1 MNGNTAFHERQ
12 RMLQPGASAAMVLI
26 MLLIEALVILDYLG
40 YVNID
45 QTDLI
50 TLIIVTAVVVFVI
63 ALALLLRMTVDVDGE
78 YLTIKTIGTRKIHL
92 EDITEA
98 NVRDKIYAVRE
109 YGGWGIR
116 LWTKGLGYIA
126 PGNNGGVEIKVRGM
140 GHGIM
145 ISSKDPE
152 ALLRALS

>member
-126 PGNNGGVEIKVRGM
+126 PGNNGGVEIKVKGM

>member
-1 MNGNTAFHERQ
+1 MNGNTTFHEKQ
-12 RMLQPGASAAMVLI
+12 RMLQPRASAAMVLI

-40 YVNID
+40 YVNMD
-45 QTDLI
+45 QTDLA
-50 TLIIVTAVVVFVI
+50 TLIIVTTVVVFVI
-63 ALALLLRMTVDVDGE
+63 ALALLLKMTVDVDGE
-78 YLTIKTIGTRKIHL
+78 YLTIRTIGTKRIHF
-92 EDITEA
+92 EDIAEA
-98 NVRDKIYAVRE
+98 NVRDRIYAVRE

>member
-92 EDITEA
+92 EDIAEA
-98 NVRDKIYAVRE
+98 IVRDKIYAVRE

-126 PGNNGGVEIKVRGM
+126 PGNNGGVEIKVKGM

>member
-26 MLLIEALVILDYLG
+26 MLLIEALVVLDYLG
-40 YVNID
+40 YVNMD
-45 QTDLI
+45 QTDLV

-126 PGNNGGVEIKVRGM
+126 PGNNGGVEIKVKGM

-152 ALLRALS
+152 AVLRALS

>member
-126 PGNNGGVEIKVRGM
+126 PGNNGGVEIKVKGM

-152 ALLRALS
+152 ALLGALS

>member
-26 MLLIEALVILDYLG
+26 MLLIEALVVLDYLG

-45 QTDLI
+45 QTDLV
-50 TLIIVTAVVVFVI
+50 TLIIVTVVVVFVI

-92 EDITEA
+92 EDIAEA

-116 LWTKGLGYIA
+116 LWTKGLEYIA
-126 PGNNGGVEIKVRGM
+126 PGNNGGVEIKVKGM

>member
-1 MNGNTAFHERQ
+1 MNGNTTFHEKQ
-12 RMLQPGASAAMVLI
+12 RMLQPRASAAMVLI

-45 QTDLI
+45 QTDLA
-50 TLIIVTAVVVFVI
+50 TLIIVTTVVMFVI
-63 ALALLLRMTVDVDGE
+63 VLALLLKMTVDVDGE
-78 YLTIKTIGTRKIHL
+78 YLTIRTIGTKRIQL
-92 EDITEA
+92 EDIAEA
-98 NVRDKIYAVRE
+98 NVRDRIYAVRE

>member
-98 NVRDKIYAVRE
+98 NVRDKIYAIRE
-109 YGGWGIR
+109 YGGGGIR

-126 PGNNGGVEIKVRGM
+126 PGNNGGVEIKVKGM

-152 ALLRALS
+152 ALLGALS

>member
-92 EDITEA
+92 EDIAEA

-126 PGNNGGVEIKVRGM
+126 PGNKGGVEVKVKGEK
-140 GHGIM
+140 HGIM
-145 ISSKDPE
+145 ISSKNPE
-152 ALLRALS
+152 I

>member
-78 YLTIKTIGTRKIHL
+78 YLTIKTIGTRNIHL

-126 PGNNGGVEIKVRGM
+126 PGNNGGVEIKVKGM

>member
-78 YLTIKTIGTRKIHL
+78 YLTIQTIGTRKIHL

-109 YGGWGIR
+109 YGGWSIR

-126 PGNNGGVEIKVRGM
+126 PGNNGGVEIKVKGM

>member
-1 MNGNTAFHERQ
+1 MNGNTTFHEKQ
-12 RMLQPGASAAMVLI
+12 RMLQPRASAAMVLI

-45 QTDLI
+45 QTNLA
-50 TLIIVTAVVVFVI
+50 TLINVTMVFVI
-63 ALALLLRMTVDVDGE
+63 VLALLLKMTVDVDGE
-78 YLTIKTIGTRKIHL
+78 YLTIRTIGTKRIHL

-98 NVRDKIYAVRE
+98 NVRDRIYAVRE

>member
-12 RMLQPGASAAMVLI
+12 RMLQPWASAAMVLI

-40 YVNID
+40 YVNMD
-45 QTDLI
+45 QTDLV

-126 PGNNGGVEIKVRGM
+126 PGNNGGVEIKVKGM

-152 ALLRALS
+152 ALLGALS

>member
-1 MNGNTAFHERQ
+1 MNGNTTFHEKQ
-12 RMLQPGASAAMVLI
+12 RMLQPRASTAMVLI
-26 MLLIEALVILDYLG
+26 MLLIEVLVILDYMG
-40 YVNID
+40 CVNMD
-45 QTDLI
+45 QTDLA
-50 TLIIVTAVVVFVI
+50 TLIIVTTVVVFVI
-63 ALALLLRMTVDVDGE
+63 VLALLLKMTVDVDGE
-78 YLTIKTIGTRKIHL
+78 YLTIRTIGTKRIHL
-92 EDITEA
+92 KDITEV
-98 NVRDKIYAVRE
+98 NVRDRIYAVRE

-126 PGNNGGVEIKVRGM
+126 PGNNGGVEIKVKGM

>member
-92 EDITEA
+92 EDIAEA
-98 NVRDKIYAVRE
+98 NVGDKIYAVRE

-126 PGNNGGVEIKVRGM
+126 PGNNGGVEIKVKGM